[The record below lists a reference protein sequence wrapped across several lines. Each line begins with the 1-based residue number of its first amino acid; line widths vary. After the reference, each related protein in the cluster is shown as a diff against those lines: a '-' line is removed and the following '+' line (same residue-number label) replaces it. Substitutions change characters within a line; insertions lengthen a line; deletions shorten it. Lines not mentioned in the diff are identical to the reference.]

1 MKPAAEFEE
10 IKGRFEPIIEVL
22 TLCKEKARVANDAD
36 SLALVRA
43 VQALAREVQDL
54 ERKLL
59 ADHLEGRKSAA

>member
-10 IKGRFEPIIEVL
+10 INGRFEPIDDML
-22 TLCKEKARVANDAD
+22 AMCREKARAANNPE

-43 VQALAREVQDL
+43 VQALTRELRDL

-59 ADHLEGRKSAA
+59 ADHLEVRKFAA

>member
-10 IKGRFEPIIEVL
+10 INGRFEPINDIL
-22 TLCKEKARVANDAD
+22 AICKEKAMVASDAD

-43 VQALAREVQDL
+43 VQALSKEVRNL

-59 ADHLEGRKSAA
+59 ADDFAERKIGA

>member
-10 IKGRFEPIIEVL
+10 INGRFEPINDMLAV
-22 TLCKEKARVANDAD
+22 CKEKAQVTSDTD

-43 VQALAREVQDL
+43 VQALTKEVRNL

-59 ADHLEGRKSAA
+59 ADDLASHKIGA